1 MPLTKVADPPPDE
14 RLADQAE
21 RAGDDGWLGGFYEG
35 DARILERCYREHFA
49 TVARAI
55 SGILRDCDRE
65 TLIHEV
71 FSRLIGQESVRRG
84 FRGGDFAAW
93 LGTLARNQAI
103 DYQRRLAREINLTPK
118 HQERGGPAPQEA
130 ADAHLLV
137 ERFRRECVP
146 EAWHRLFDLRFLEQ
160 LSQREAATAL
170 RMRRTTLAYREL
182 LIRRAL
188 KKFLLEGP
196 S

>member
-1 MPLTKVADPPPDE
+1 MPLTKAVDPSAE
-14 RLADQAE
+14 GSSIE
-21 RAGDDGWLGGFYEG
+21 RAEGGDAGWLEGFYAGEP
-35 DARILERCYREHFA
+35 RIMERCYREHFA

-55 SGILRDCDRE
+55 SGILRDSDRE

-71 FSRLIGQESVRRG
+71 FSRLLGRAEARRS

-103 DYQRRLAREINLTPK
+103 DYQRRVAREISLTPE
-118 HQERGGPAPQEA
+118 HHERTGPAVEEA
-130 ADAHLLV
+130 ADAHLLI
-137 ERFRRECVP
+137 ERFRRECLP
-146 EAWHRLFDLRFLEQ
+146 EAWWGLFDLRFLGQ
-160 LSQREAATAL
+160 LSQREAAVAL

-188 KKFLLEGP
+188 KKFLLEDP
-196 S
+196 T